1 MIFFDLVQDGHK
13 LQVMCN
19 KRQLGDIDSAQF
31 KKLYRLLRRGDA
43 FCTSLCPVLWHE
55 PLLTG
60 LAVTGKPHRTGRGEL
75 TVDATELPTLL
86 APCLHDVPVHVSHET
101 SPYPRHV
108 QFLADPVTRDI
119 IRARSAVVQYL
130 RQFFLDRSFLEVN
143 TPIIGSVA
151 GGAIA
156 RPFYTAA
163 TEFPE
168 RQLSLRIAPE
178 LWLKRLV
185 VGGFDKVFEI
195 GPSFRNEGMISR
207 DALTGER
214 S

>member
-1 MIFFDLVQDGHK
+1 MYVLFP
-13 LQVMCN
+13 
-19 KRQLGDIDSAQF
+19 
-31 KKLYRLLRRGDA
+31 
-43 FCTSLCPVLWHE
+43 LCREL
-55 PLLTG
+55 LLTR

-75 TVDATELPTLL
+75 TVDATELPKLL
-86 APCLHDVPVHVSHET
+86 SPCLHDVPVHDASHET

-108 QFLADPVTRDI
+108 QFLADPVTKDI

-130 RQFFLDRSFLEVN
+130 RQFFLDRSFMEVN
-143 TPIIGSVA
+143 TPIVGSVA

-156 RPFYTAA
+156 RPFYTNA

-168 RQLSLRIAPE
+168 RELSLRIAPE

-195 GPSFRNEGMISR
+195 GPSFRNEGM
-207 DALTGER
+207 GF
-214 S
+214 

>member
-1 MIFFDLVQDGHK
+1 MLLVCR
-13 LQVMCN
+13 LQL
-19 KRQLGDIDSAQF
+19 KAWKGF
-31 KKLYRLLRRGDA
+31 
-43 FCTSLCPVLWHE
+43 
-55 PLLTG
+55 LLTRSF
-60 LAVTGKPHRTGRGEL
+60 LAVTGHPHRTSRGEL
-75 TVDATELPTLL
+75 TIVATKLPQLL
-86 APCLHDVPVHVSHET
+86 APCLHDVPVHDVSHEV

-108 QFLADPVTRDI
+108 QFLADPTAADI
-119 IRARSAVVQYL
+119 IRARSSLTQYL
-130 RQFFLDRSFLEVN
+130 RQFFVDRSFMEVS
-143 TPIIGSVA
+143 TPIIGAVA

-156 RPFYTAA
+156 RPFVTSA

-195 GPSFRNEGMISR
+195 GQSFRNEGMFMELMSPMK
-207 DALTGER
+207 EMEW